1 LKIHLVRH
9 AETIWHADDRYSG
22 KAEISL
28 TANGIK
34 QSFQL
39 ANWAK
44 AQNID
49 AIYTSELSRAII
61 TAQPS
66 ARLLNL
72 VPIVDSN
79 LNELNYGKIEGLTKA
94 EFKNK
99 FPDVWEKFQVSPADT
114 VFPSGESGSD
124 ALNRALKFI
133 LDLLQKKDISEVLL
147 VSHGTLIRL
156 ILTYFLDKDLNKY
169 RSLFPV
175 INNIGITT
183 FTLENLKTQNEIRR
197 NFQIY
202 TYNYYFYT
210 DYT

>member
-9 AETIWHADDRYSG
+9 AETIWHADDKYSG

-28 TANGIK
+28 TANGIQ

-72 VPIVDSN
+72 VPIINSN
-79 LNELNYGKIEGLTKA
+79 LNEVNYGKIEGLTKT

-156 ILTYFLDKDLNKY
+156 ILTYLLDKDLNKY

-210 DYT
+210 D

>member
-1 LKIHLVRH
+1 MKIHLVRH
-9 AETIWHADDRYSG
+9 AETIWHADDKYSG

-28 TANGIK
+28 TANGIQ

-72 VPIVDSN
+72 VPIINSN
-79 LNELNYGKIEGLTKA
+79 LNEVNYGKIEGLTKT

-156 ILTYFLDKDLNKY
+156 ILTYLLDKDLNKY

-210 DYT
+210 D

>member
-1 LKIHLVRH
+1 MKIHLVRH
-9 AETIWHADDRYSG
+9 AETIWHADDKYSG

-28 TANGIK
+28 TANGIQ

-39 ANWAK
+39 ADWAK

-72 VPIVDSN
+72 APIVDSN
-79 LNELNYGKIEGLTKA
+79 LNEVNYGKIEGLTKT

-99 FPDVWEKFQVSPADT
+99 FRDVWEKFQVAPADAL
-114 VFPSGESGSD
+114 FPSGESGSD

-133 LDLLQKKDISEVLL
+133 MDLLQKKDISEVLL

-156 ILTYFLDKDLNKY
+156 ILTYLLDKDLNKY
-169 RSLFPV
+169 RTLFPV

-183 FTLENLKTQNEIRR
+183 FTLDNLNPQNDIRR

-202 TYNYYFYT
+202 TYNYYFHT
-210 DYT
+210 D

>member
-9 AETIWHADDRYSG
+9 AETIWHADDKYSG

-28 TANGIK
+28 TANGIQ

-39 ANWAK
+39 ADWAK
-44 AQNID
+44 AQKID

-72 VPIVDSN
+72 APIVDSN
-79 LNELNYGKIEGLTKA
+79 LNEVNYGKIEGLTKT

-114 VFPSGESGSD
+114 LFPSGESGSD

-156 ILTYFLDKDLNKY
+156 ILTYLLDKDLNKY

-183 FTLENLKTQNEIRR
+183 FTLDNMKTLNEIRR

-202 TYNYYFYT
+202 TYNYYFHT
-210 DYT
+210 D

>member
-1 LKIHLVRH
+1 MKIHLVRH
-9 AETIWHADDRYSG
+9 AETIWHADDKYSG

-28 TANGIK
+28 TANGIQ

-39 ANWAK
+39 ADWAK
-44 AQNID
+44 AQKID

-72 VPIVDSN
+72 APIVDSN
-79 LNELNYGKIEGLTKA
+79 LNEVNYGKIEGLTKT

-114 VFPSGESGSD
+114 LFPSGESGSD

-156 ILTYFLDKDLNKY
+156 ILTYLLDKDLNKY

-183 FTLENLKTQNEIRR
+183 FTLDNMKTLNEIRR

-202 TYNYYFYT
+202 TYNYYFHT
-210 DYT
+210 D

>member
-1 LKIHLVRH
+1 MKIHLVRH
-9 AETIWHADDRYSG
+9 AETIWHADDKYSG

-28 TANGIK
+28 TANGIQ

-79 LNELNYGKIEGLTKA
+79 LNEVNYGKIEGLTKT

-99 FPDVWEKFQVSPADT
+99 FPDVWKKFQVSPADT
-114 VFPSGESGSD
+114 LFPSGESGSD

-156 ILTYFLDKDLNKY
+156 ILTYFLDKDLN
-169 RSLFPV
+169 
-175 INNIGITT
+175 IT
-183 FTLENLKTQNEIRR
+183 
-197 NFQIY
+197 
-202 TYNYYFYT
+202 
-210 DYT
+210 DCP

>member
-9 AETIWHADDRYSG
+9 AETIWHADDKYSG

-28 TANGIK
+28 TANGIQ

-79 LNELNYGKIEGLTKA
+79 LNEVNYGKIEGLTKT

-114 VFPSGESGSD
+114 LFPSGESGSD

-156 ILTYFLDKDLNKY
+156 ILTYLLDKDLNKY

-183 FTLENLKTQNEIRR
+183 FTLDNLKTQNEIRR

-202 TYNYYFYT
+202 TYNYYLYT
-210 DYT
+210 D